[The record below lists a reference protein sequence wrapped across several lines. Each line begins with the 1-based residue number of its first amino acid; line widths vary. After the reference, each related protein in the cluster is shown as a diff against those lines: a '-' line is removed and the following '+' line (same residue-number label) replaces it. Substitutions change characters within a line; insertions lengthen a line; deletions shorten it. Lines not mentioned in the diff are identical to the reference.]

1 LDHTDPHGK
10 GYGQRGMGKNNT
22 NVQYLPSHQQ
32 LQQLEFEESGNQ
44 YHVLHGHPGGHM
56 FMPDEN
62 ESIVGNAGTY
72 KPGLNNSGV
81 ERSRTY
87 DDAIN
92 GEIYVNTDINDIH
105 GHGHLTA
112 HQNHK
117 ADGNGVGGN
126 FEKPSKN
133 NQLFKK
139 KGSKQDNGLNTTNMS
154 QNSAKRDDFSE
165 DTNRLKKK
173 LKGKNILNT
182 NSLKKLEPFKNMD
195 KIATMANNITFN
207 YQKLTNPTNEPVQK
221 PQRGGT
227 PRRSDSDPPSPQKPP
242 PTQPTP
248 NHPPNN
254 NENSYPPQKHDHQQ
268 AQINLLNQK
277 IPKNTANFNHDRVI
291 NPKKPTNTNYKNA
304 DKNQI
309 LGKPPVGYKR
319 DVKENG

>member
-1 LDHTDPHGK
+1 
-10 GYGQRGMGKNNT
+10 
-22 NVQYLPSHQQ
+22 
-32 LQQLEFEESGNQ
+32 
-44 YHVLHGHPGGHM
+44 M

-62 ESIVGNAGTY
+62 ESIVGNPGTY

-195 KIATMANNITFN
+195 KIATLANNITFN
-207 YQKLTNPTNEPVQK
+207 YQKLNNPTNEPGQN

-227 PRRSDSDPPSPQKPP
+227 PRRHDSDPPSPQN
-242 PTQPTP
+242 PTP
-248 NHPPNN
+248 SYPTPQPDRPSYPNHSPTN
-254 NENSYPPQKHDHQQ
+254 NENSYPPQKHDVQQ
-268 AQINLLNQK
+268 PQINLQNLQIHSQK
-277 IPKNTANFNHDRVI
+277 IPKNTANLINDRVA
-291 NPKKPTNTNYKNA
+291 NPKKPTNGNNKQA

-319 DVKENG
+319 DVKENA